1 MTETEQLEELIT
13 LLRREGRRGEEKK
26 MRRRGGKREG
36 REERKSGGKR
46 VEQREKIEL
55 PL

>member
-1 MTETEQLEELIT
+1 
-13 LLRREGRRGEEKK
+13 
-26 MRRRGGKREG
+26 MRRRGGRREG
-36 REERKSGGKR
+36 REERKRGGKR